1 MSEYVTIEVHNE
13 FAKRVDE
20 ENTRQNHRLA
30 ELESTVKEIQRLSIA
45 VEKMAVSLQAMTKE
59 LEEQGDRLEKIEKE
73 PADKWKTFMWELF
86 KYILVAAL
94 AILAARI
101 GAS

>member
-1 MSEYVTIEVHNE
+1 MSDYVTVEVHNE
-13 FAKRVDE
+13 FEKRIDA
-20 ENTRQNHRLA
+20 ENARQNKRLA

-45 VEKMAVSLQAMTKE
+45 VEKMAVSMEAMTKE
-59 LEEQGDRLEKIEKE
+59 LSDQGDRLEKIETE
-73 PADKWKTFMWELF
+73 PADKWKSFIWELF

-94 AILAARI
+94 AVLAARI

>member
-13 FAKRVDE
+13 FEKRIDA
-20 ENTRQNHRLA
+20 ENARQNKRLA

-45 VEKMAVSLQAMTKE
+45 VEKMAVSMEAMTKE
-59 LEEQGDRLEKIEKE
+59 LSEQGDRLEKIEKE
-73 PADKWKTFMWELF
+73 PADKWKSFMWELF

-94 AILAARI
+94 AVLAARI

>member
-20 ENTRQNHRLA
+20 ENDRQNHRLA

-86 KYILVAAL
+86 KYIMVAAL

>member
-20 ENTRQNHRLA
+20 ENDRQNHRLA